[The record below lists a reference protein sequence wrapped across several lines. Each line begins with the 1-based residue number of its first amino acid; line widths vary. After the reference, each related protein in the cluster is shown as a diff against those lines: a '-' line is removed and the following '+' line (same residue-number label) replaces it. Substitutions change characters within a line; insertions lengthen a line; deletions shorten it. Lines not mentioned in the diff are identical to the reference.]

1 MRPAGRSDPQ
11 FLYIKSR
18 RSILFVTEYTLVVS
32 TGKLLVYFGLE
43 STVSTTD
50 HKISRRDKKKSSSS
64 PRNLEFS
71 ALPNQF
77 SDPKILEE
85 KEERVK
91 ETAAETVTL
100 STTAKEKGAVETQTG
115 QTRSDDSSVPAKVAE
130 VEEEEPQI
138 ANPSRRRRVAVTEDQ
153 IVDGEPNEK
162 NEELDSIIVFSPR
175 VGSVPHRHL
184 YDGQTDD
191 KYKTTEC

>member
-1 MRPAGRSDPQ
+1 MRPAGRSDPP

-100 STTAKEKGAVETQTG
+100 STTAKEKGAVGTQTG
-115 QTRSDDSSVPAKVAE
+115 QTRSDDSSE
-130 VEEEEPQI
+130 I
-138 ANPSRRRRVAVTEDQ
+138 
-153 IVDGEPNEK
+153 
-162 NEELDSIIVFSPR
+162 
-175 VGSVPHRHL
+175 
-184 YDGQTDD
+184 
-191 KYKTTEC
+191 C